1 MAGKTQP
8 DVGIAAPSTAAP
20 SSSTEWWCSVCYA
33 YVETRHAFGC
43 VCCADCGGDEVA
55 HVSNED
61 DDERS
66 KAAAVEQHVPRRR
79 RCGEAGVEELIEMA
93 VEAMDLPVAAVARA
107 IAIFRADGASPA
119 AWTGAHSATAAA
131 CLSTACQQLGCP
143 RTPVAYARALG
154 VSIADI
160 GARMACM
167 RSAERVSACDLAS
180 MAEMAVDGGCADRK
194 ARERLYVACDT
205 LADAI
210 NRGDDATERNNRRLD
225 TRKAAAAAAALQH
238 IGVVGGRGAD
248 RALTKVF
255 SGILQRV

>member
-8 DVGIAAPSTAAP
+8 DVGIAPSTAAP

-131 CLSTACQQLGCP
+131 CPGLESATSPSCSGP
-143 RTPVAYARALG
+143 RT
-154 VSIADI
+154 
-160 GARMACM
+160 CM
-167 RSAERVSACDLAS
+167 
-180 MAEMAVDGGCADRK
+180 G
-194 ARERLYVACDT
+194 
-205 LADAI
+205 
-210 NRGDDATERNNRRLD
+210 
-225 TRKAAAAAAALQH
+225 
-238 IGVVGGRGAD
+238 
-248 RALTKVF
+248 
-255 SGILQRV
+255 